1 MKGGL
6 MKVFLLLLGAL
17 VVAAPAASICV
28 WNYDPVDR
36 FYDPGLNDSVDCAY
50 WVEHDLSAAGH
61 TVSVFADSALPPSID
76 GFDAVFCLMGWFRC

>member
-1 MKGGL
+1 MKF
-6 MKVFLLLLGAL
+6 FLLLFGVL
-17 VVAAPAASICV
+17 VVAAPAANICV

-50 WVEHDLSAAGH
+50 WVERDLAAAGH
-61 TVSVFADSALPPSID
+61 TVYADTLLPANIS